1 MKTSTCNKKLAAHVC
16 LALSLLMSAAT
27 QAAKPEGAGQGKGG
41 GKGGGGDDGGTSEP
55 IDAEICSTVLTTS
68 CLVGSQ
74 DGFQKGEPEVPS
86 VGSEFPPGCSV
97 LELAEPTDTFTL
109 PTGYQLVF
117 EDDFAEPPSNA
128 DYSNTVDYTRWSTK
142 YPFAID
148 AKFNTIPGEDQHWN
162 VNTTGRYPGEGLDL
176 TNFYNNQSQIDFI
189 DALFDISHVD
199 MNDTDNRD
207 MAPVFALNNDGMLD
221 ITAYR
226 NPEDQQIRRIN
237 KAKPFLS
244 GLISSHANPDPDN
257 NVAAHGFEFRYGYF
271 ESQVVLPENGNGFR
285 AALWLYSD
293 NAYYNEQLRD
303 HPELFVPN
311 DNRHEIDVME
321 YLPNT
326 QIGESP
332 CWLPQESLFGGNV
345 TNSTRAPE
353 HQVLTYDTIFHT
365 YHYDNAS
372 KRTPNNWTF
381 NGESHYTDRRDFAFS
396 GNPASAAPF
405 AFQAGQ
411 TIKFGLLWEHN
422 LIEWY
427 VNDVLVHR
435 VVEENGRDEEIPGFQ
450 HVANVF
456 DKRMY
461 IMANLAMGLDV
472 FEGEEIDQSVF
483 DDADGRGPTFGID
496 YIRVYQDATNG
507 NHEWCGRGLNSSLK
521 CDGMIGN
528 TPLPLP

>member
-1 MKTSTCNKKLAAHVC
+1 MLIST
-16 LALSLLMSAAT
+16 AT
-27 QAAKPEGAGQGKGG
+27 QAAKPEGVGQGNGG

-55 IDAEICSTVLTTS
+55 TDAEICSTVLTTS

-74 DGFQKGEPEVPS
+74 DGFQKGEPQE
-86 VGSEFPPGCSV
+86 GSEFPPGCSV
-97 LELAEPTDTFTL
+97 LELVEPADKFTL
-109 PTGYQLVF
+109 PPGYQLVF
-117 EDDFAEPPSNA
+117 EDEFAGIPSNA

-199 MNDTDNRD
+199 EENTDGRD
-207 MAPVFALNNDGMLD
+207 MAPVFALNDGMLD
-221 ITAYR
+221 ITAYK

-257 NVAAHGFEFRYGYF
+257 DVAAHGFEFRYGYF

-303 HPELFVPN
+303 HPELFISN

-332 CWLPQESLFGGNV
+332 CWLPQESLFGGGV
-345 TNSTRAPE
+345 TNSTKADA
-353 HQVLTYDTIFHT
+353 HKVMTYDTIFHT

-381 NGESHYTDRRDFAFS
+381 NGESHYTDRRNLAFKDK
-396 GNPASAAPF
+396 PASDAPF
-405 AFQAGQ
+405 AFEAGQ
-411 TIKFGLLWEHN
+411 PIKFGLLWEHN

-427 VNDVLVHR
+427 VNNVLVHR
-435 VVEENGRDEEIPGFQ
+435 VVEGDSNQEIPGLQ

-483 DDADGRGPTFGID
+483 DAADGRGPTFSVD
-496 YIRVYQDATNG
+496 YIRVYQDTTDG
-507 NHEWCGRGLNSSLK
+507 SSHEWCGRGLDSSGNEVLEK
-521 CDGMIGN
+521 CDGSIGN
-528 TPLPLP
+528 N